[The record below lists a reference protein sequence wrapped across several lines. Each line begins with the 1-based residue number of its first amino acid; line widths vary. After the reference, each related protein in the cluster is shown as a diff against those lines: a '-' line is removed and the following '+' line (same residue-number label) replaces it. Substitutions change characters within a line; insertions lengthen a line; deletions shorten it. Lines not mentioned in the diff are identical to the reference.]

1 MDQEKNTEQK
11 TDNNMEAAS
20 ADQNAPNTPPQDTA
34 PQPTPE
40 SSGEGESSA
49 GPIIGSVIIIIIIII
64 GGLYFWGQ
72 RLTREARSDISGEE
86 IRAEE
91 DTVTAS
97 LEVQSSSD
105 EIADIE
111 ADLNLT
117 DLENLDAD
125 LDSIDLEL

>member
-1 MDQEKNTEQK
+1 MEQEKNAN
-11 TDNNMEAAS
+11 NNMEAAS
-20 ADQNAPNTPPQDTA
+20 ADQNMQNTPPQNA
-34 PQPTPE
+34 TPE
-40 SSGEGESSA
+40 SAPESGKGGENSA

-72 RLTREARSDISGEE
+72 RLTKEARSDVSADE

-91 DTVTAS
+91 DNVTAN

-117 DLENLDAD
+117 DLEDLDAD